1 MIYTINKLSSEI
13 SLDTDNLVIGFFDG
27 IHLGHDKLFHNQ
39 GRTTVLTFNF
49 FKRNMK
55 QIFPLN
61 KRLQI
66 INELYNPEN
75 IIIFDLEQ
83 INMSADKFINE
94 YLQKWSFKKII
105 VGADFKFGSDQK
117 DVSYLKKYFPISI
130 VDREYNDVSTS
141 LIKMKLMSG
150 EIEIVNKLLL
160 IPYSYTSEVIDGNK
174 LGRELGFPTANFFY
188 DERYILPSDG
198 VYITKS
204 IIGNKEY
211 SSLTFLGVPK
221 TINGI
226 TNKQFETY
234 LLDYKGLEFYG
245 QQLTVTFFTK
255 IGEVKKYDS
264 LNDLVIGI
272 KEQVEQA
279 RKYFL
284 KN

>member
-1 MIYTINKLSSEI
+1 MIYTINKLSSKML
-13 SLDTDNLVIGFFDG
+13 LDTDNLVIGFFDG
-27 IHLGHDKLFHNQ
+27 IHLGHDKLFKNS

-61 KRLQI
+61 KRLKI
-66 INELYNPEN
+66 IEELYHPEN
-75 IIIFDLEQ
+75 IIILDLEQ
-83 INMSADKFINE
+83 INMTADDFVNK
-94 YLQKWSFKKII
+94 YLKKWNFKQI
-105 VGADFKFGSDQK
+105 VVGQDFKFGSDQK
-117 DVSYLKKYFPISI
+117 NVNYLKQYFPIKI

-150 EIEIVNKLLL
+150 EIEVVNKLLL
-160 IPYSYTSEVIDGNK
+160 VPYSYTSKVIDGNK

-188 DERYILPSDG
+188 DESYILPSDG

-204 IIGNKEY
+204 IINNKEY

-234 LLDYKGLEFYG
+234 LLDYEGSEFYG
-245 QQLTVTFFTK
+245 ESLTVTFFTK
-255 IGEVKKYDS
+255 IGEVKKYNS
-264 LNDLVIGI
+264 LNDLVTGI

-279 RKYFL
+279 KKYFI